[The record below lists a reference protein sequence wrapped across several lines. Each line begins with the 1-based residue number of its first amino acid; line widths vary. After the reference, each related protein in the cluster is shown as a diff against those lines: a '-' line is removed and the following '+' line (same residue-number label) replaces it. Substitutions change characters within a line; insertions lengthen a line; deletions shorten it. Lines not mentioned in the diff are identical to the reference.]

1 MVEDLVAE
9 SPGAAADGVIEGG
22 YLDALKLTAHSCLAF
37 ADTYRMTLT
46 AMARLYLDGLSGC
59 GELPMRMR
67 QRLDESVAR
76 VIASV
81 AYLIAGAANKGWIQ
95 GLGWQSQ
102 LARPAAILCADE
114 GRVAQPSQPMAG
126 ADLSLWMWQ

>member
-76 VIASV
+76 VIAS
-81 AYLIAGAANKGWIQ
+81 AANKGWIQ